1 MISKN
6 DFEALLKKPDFTSIL
21 RNSSKESIEKSFGPD
36 VATMVGYD
44 QNNPN
49 HHLNLFDHT
58 LGVLDNLPQDKY
70 SPEDL
75 TTLKIAAFFH
85 DVGKPH
91 VAKDKNGKTTY
102 IKHAEESKNIAVP
115 ILQEIG
121 YSEDEIK
128 RFSFF
133 IKHHDDFLNISSIDD
148 KTVER
153 VSKVLEKMK
162 SDEYP
167 PTEKDQVMLI
177 DLCKADVSAQSEVIQ
192 ENGEVKDTR
201 QNRLNKYNQILAL
214 LPKARIYNDV
224 KTFDSEIATEQKR
237 LNSLTVPPVPKEVNG
252 RIVNQGQLDKWSEW
266 MAKPEEE
273 RNSIIS
279 GIKEHLSSLKSQKE
293 ALISSIETSR

>member
-21 RNSSKESIEKSFGPD
+21 RNSSKESIEKSFGTD
-36 VATMVGYD
+36 VANMVGYD

-49 HHLNLFDHT
+49 HHLNLFEHT

-75 TTLKIAAFFH
+75 IALKIAAFFH

-91 VAKDKNGKTTY
+91 VAKEKNGKTTF
-102 IKHAEESKNIAVP
+102 IRHAEESKNIAVP

-128 RFSFF
+128 RILFF
-133 IKHHDDFLNISSIDD
+133 IKHHDDFLNISTIDD
-148 KTVER
+148 KTVEK

-167 PTEKDQVMLI
+167 PTEKDQLMLI
-177 DLCKADVSAQSEVIQ
+177 DLCKADVSAQSEVII

-201 QNRLNKYNQILAL
+201 QNRLAKYNQILAL
-214 LPKARIYNDV
+214 LPKARIHKDV
-224 KTFDSEIATEQKR
+224 KTFDSEIASEQKR
-237 LNSLTVPPVPKEVNG
+237 LSSLTTPPEPKVING
-252 RIVNQGQLDKWSEW
+252 RVVNQKQIDGWTEW

-273 RNSIIS
+273 RKSTIS
-279 GIKEHLSSLKSQKE
+279 GIESKINSLKSKKE

>member
-21 RNSSKESIEKSFGPD
+21 RNSSKESIEKSFGTD
-36 VATMVGYD
+36 VANMVGYD

-49 HHLNLFDHT
+49 HHLNLFEHT

-75 TTLKIAAFFH
+75 IALKIAAFFH

-91 VAKDKNGKTTY
+91 VAKEKNGKTTF
-102 IKHAEESKNIAVP
+102 IRHAEESKNIAVP

-128 RFSFF
+128 RISFF
-133 IKHHDDFLNISSIDD
+133 IKHHDDFLNISTIDD
-148 KTVER
+148 KTVEK

-167 PTEKDQVMLI
+167 PTEKDQLMLI
-177 DLCKADVSAQSEVIQ
+177 DLCKADVSAQSEVII

-201 QNRLNKYNQILAL
+201 QNRLAKYNQILAL
-214 LPKARIYNDV
+214 LPKARIYKDV
-224 KTFDSEIATEQKR
+224 KTFDSEIASEQKR
-237 LNSLTVPPVPKEVNG
+237 LSSLTTPPEPKVING
-252 RIVNQGQLDKWSEW
+252 RVVNQKQIDGWTEW

-273 RNSIIS
+273 RKSTIS
-279 GIKEHLSSLKSQKE
+279 GIESKINSLKSKKE

>member
-21 RNSSKESIEKSFGPD
+21 RNSSKESIEKSFGTD
-36 VATMVGYD
+36 VANMVGYD

-49 HHLNLFDHT
+49 HHLNLFEHT

-75 TTLKIAAFFH
+75 IALKIAAFFH

-91 VAKDKNGKTTY
+91 VAKEKNGKTTF
-102 IKHAEESKNIAVP
+102 IRHAEESKNIAVP

-128 RFSFF
+128 RILFF
-133 IKHHDDFLNISSIDD
+133 IKHHDDFLNISTIDD
-148 KTVER
+148 KTVEK

-167 PTEKDQVMLI
+167 PTEKDQLMLI
-177 DLCKADVSAQSEVIQ
+177 DLCKADVSAQSEVII

-201 QNRLNKYNQILAL
+201 QNRLAKYNQILAL
-214 LPKARIYNDV
+214 LPKARIYKDV
-224 KTFDSEIATEQKR
+224 KTFDSEIASEQKR
-237 LNSLTVPPVPKEVNG
+237 LSSLTTPPEPKVING
-252 RIVNQGQLDKWSEW
+252 RIVNQKQIDGWAEW

-273 RNSIIS
+273 RKSTIS
-279 GIKEHLSSLKSQKE
+279 GIESKINSLKSKKE

>member
-21 RNSSKESIEKSFGPD
+21 RNSSKESIEKSFGTD
-36 VATMVGYD
+36 VANMVGYD

-49 HHLNLFDHT
+49 HHLNLFEHT

-75 TTLKIAAFFH
+75 IALKIAAFFH

-91 VAKDKNGKTTY
+91 EEKEKNGKTTF
-102 IKHAEESKNIAVP
+102 IRHAEESKNIAGP

-128 RFSFF
+128 RISFF
-133 IKHHDDFLNISSIDD
+133 IKHHDDFLNISTIDD
-148 KTVER
+148 KTVEK

-167 PTEKDQVMLI
+167 PTEKDQLMLI
-177 DLCKADVSAQSEVIQ
+177 DLCKADVSAQSEVII

-201 QNRLNKYNQILAL
+201 QNRLAKYNQILAL
-214 LPKARIYNDV
+214 LPKARIYKDV
-224 KTFDSEIATEQKR
+224 KTFDSEIASEQKR
-237 LNSLTVPPVPKEVNG
+237 LSSLTTPPEPKVING
-252 RIVNQGQLDKWSEW
+252 RVVNQKQIDGWTEW

-273 RNSIIS
+273 RNGIIS
-279 GIKEHLSSLKSQKE
+279 DIQAQISSLESKKE

>member
-6 DFEALLKKPDFTSIL
+6 DFEALLKKADFTSIL
-21 RNSSKESIEKSFGPD
+21 RNSSKESIEKSFGTD
-36 VATMVGYD
+36 IANMVGYD

-75 TTLKIAAFFH
+75 IALKIAAFLH

-91 VAKDKNGKTTY
+91 VAKEKNGKTTF
-102 IKHAEESKNIAVP
+102 IRHAEESKNIAVP

-128 RFSFF
+128 RISFF
-133 IKHHDDFLNISSIDD
+133 IKHHDDFLNISTIDD
-148 KTVER
+148 KTVEK

-167 PTEKDQVMLI
+167 PTEKDQLMLI
-177 DLCKADVSAQSEVIQ
+177 DLCKADVSALSEVII

-201 QNRLNKYNQILAL
+201 QNRLAKYNQILAL
-214 LPKARIYNDV
+214 LPKARIYKDV
-224 KTFDSEIATEQKR
+224 KTFDSEIASEQKR
-237 LNSLTVPPVPKEVNG
+237 LSSLTTPPEPKVING
-252 RIVNQGQLDKWSEW
+252 RVVNQKQIDGWTEW

-273 RNSIIS
+273 RMSTIS
-279 GIKEHLSSLKSQKE
+279 GIESKINSLKAKKE

>member
-21 RNSSKESIEKSFGPD
+21 RNSSKESIEKSFGSD

-102 IKHAEESKNIAVP
+102 IKHAEESKNIAIP

-121 YSEDEIK
+121 YS
-128 RFSFF
+128 
-133 IKHHDDFLNISSIDD
+133 
-148 KTVER
+148 
-153 VSKVLEKMK
+153 
-162 SDEYP
+162 
-167 PTEKDQVMLI
+167 
-177 DLCKADVSAQSEVIQ
+177 
-192 ENGEVKDTR
+192 
-201 QNRLNKYNQILAL
+201 
-214 LPKARIYNDV
+214 
-224 KTFDSEIATEQKR
+224 
-237 LNSLTVPPVPKEVNG
+237 
-252 RIVNQGQLDKWSEW
+252 
-266 MAKPEEE
+266 
-273 RNSIIS
+273 
-279 GIKEHLSSLKSQKE
+279 
-293 ALISSIETSR
+293 

>member
-21 RNSSKESIEKSFGPD
+21 RNSSKESIEKSFGTD
-36 VATMVGYD
+36 IANMVGYD

-49 HHLNLFDHT
+49 HHLNLFEHT

-75 TTLKIAAFFH
+75 IALKIAAFFH

-91 VAKDKNGKTTY
+91 VAKEKNGKTTF
-102 IKHAEESKNIAVP
+102 IRHAEESKNIAVP

-128 RFSFF
+128 RISFF
-133 IKHHDDFLNISSIDD
+133 IKHHDDFLNISTIDD
-148 KTVER
+148 KTVEK

-167 PTEKDQVMLI
+167 PTEKDQLMLI
-177 DLCKADVSAQSEVIQ
+177 DLCKADVSAQSEVII

-201 QNRLNKYNQILAL
+201 QNRLAKYNQILAL
-214 LPKARIYNDV
+214 LPKARIYKDV
-224 KTFDSEIATEQKR
+224 KTFDSEIASEQKR
-237 LNSLTVPPVPKEVNG
+237 LSSLTTPPEPKVING
-252 RIVNQGQLDKWSEW
+252 RVVNQKQIDGWTEW

-273 RNSIIS
+273 RMSTIS
-279 GIKEHLSSLKSQKE
+279 GIESKINSLKAKKE

>member
-21 RNSSKESIEKSFGPD
+21 RNSSKESIEKSFGTD
-36 VATMVGYD
+36 IANMVGYD

-75 TTLKIAAFFH
+75 ITLKIAAFFH

-128 RFSFF
+128 RISFF
-133 IKHHDDFLNISSIDD
+133 IKHHDDFLNISTIDD
-148 KTVER
+148 KTVEK

-167 PTEKDQVMLI
+167 PTEKDQLMLI
-177 DLCKADVSAQSEVIQ
+177 DLCKADVSAQSEFII

-201 QNRLNKYNQILAL
+201 QNRLAKYNQILAL
-214 LPKARIYNDV
+214 LPKARIYKDV
-224 KTFDSEIATEQKR
+224 KTFDSEIASEQKR
-237 LNSLTVPPVPKEVNG
+237 LSSLTTPPEPKVING
-252 RIVNQGQLDKWSEW
+252 RVVNQKQIDGWTEW

-273 RNSIIS
+273 RMSTIS
-279 GIKEHLSSLKSQKE
+279 GIESKINSLKAKKE

>member
-36 VATMVGYD
+36 VANMVGYD

-49 HHLNLFDHT
+49 HHLNLFEHT
-58 LGVLDNLPQDKY
+58 LGVLDNLPKDKY
-70 SPEDL
+70 LPEDI
-75 TTLKIAAFFH
+75 TTLKISAFFH

-91 VAKDKNGKTTY
+91 VAKDKNGKTTF

-128 RFSFF
+128 RISFF
-133 IKHHDDFLNISSIDD
+133 IKHHDDFLNISTIDD

-153 VSKVLEKMK
+153 VSKILEKMK
-162 SDEYP
+162 NDEYP

-177 DLCKADVSAQSEVIQ
+177 DLCKADVSAQSEVII

-201 QNRLNKYNQILAL
+201 QNRLAKYNQILAL
-214 LPKARIYNDV
+214 LPKARIYKDV
-224 KTFDSEIATEQKR
+224 KTFDSEIASEQKR
-237 LNSLTVPPVPKEVNG
+237 LSSLTTPPEPKVING
-252 RIVNQGQLDKWSEW
+252 RVVNQKQIDGWTEW

-273 RNSIIS
+273 RNGIIS
-279 GIKEHLSSLKSQKE
+279 DIQAQISSLESKKE

>member
-21 RNSSKESIEKSFGPD
+21 RNSSKESIEKSFGTD
-36 VATMVGYD
+36 IANMVGYD

-75 TTLKIAAFFH
+75 IALKIAAFFH

-128 RFSFF
+128 RISFF
-133 IKHHDDFLNISSIDD
+133 IKHHDDFLNISTIDD
-148 KTVER
+148 KTVEK

-167 PTEKDQVMLI
+167 PTEKDQLMLI
-177 DLCKADVSAQSEVIQ
+177 DLCKADVSAQSEVII

-201 QNRLNKYNQILAL
+201 QNRLAKYNQILAL
-214 LPKARIYNDV
+214 LPKARIYKDV
-224 KTFDSEIATEQKR
+224 KTFDSEIASEQKK
-237 LNSLTVPPVPKEVNG
+237 LSSLTTPPEPKVING
-252 RIVNQGQLDKWSEW
+252 RVVNQKQIDGWTEW

-273 RNSIIS
+273 RMSTIS
-279 GIKEHLSSLKSQKE
+279 GIESKINSLKAKKE

>member
-21 RNSSKESIEKSFGPD
+21 RNSSKESIEKSFGTD
-36 VATMVGYD
+36 VANMVGYD

-75 TTLKIAAFFH
+75 IALKIAAFFH

-91 VAKDKNGKTTY
+91 VAKEKNGKTTF
-102 IKHAEESKNIAVP
+102 IRHAEESKNIAVP

-128 RFSFF
+128 RISFF
-133 IKHHDDFLNISSIDD
+133 IKHHDDFLNISTIDD
-148 KTVER
+148 KTVEK

-167 PTEKDQVMLI
+167 PTEKDQLMLI
-177 DLCKADVSAQSEVIQ
+177 DLCKADVSAQSEVII

-201 QNRLNKYNQILAL
+201 QNRLAKYNQILAL
-214 LPKARIYNDV
+214 LPKARIYKDV
-224 KTFDSEIATEQKR
+224 KTFDSEIASEQKR
-237 LNSLTVPPVPKEVNG
+237 LSSLTTPPEPKVING
-252 RIVNQGQLDKWSEW
+252 RVVNQKQIDGWTEW

-273 RNSIIS
+273 RMSTIS
-279 GIKEHLSSLKSQKE
+279 GIESKINSLKAKKE